1 MQKHMKSPSNMIS
14 SLCGFHRVRVFAT
27 GVLFL
32 HVNHNIPKS
41 FWRYIEFFAHILF
54 ISFVFNFSFQDHEIV
69 GYQYGVR
76 NMDARS
82 NGSIK
87 PTKTELFSQKMAA
100 GLL

>member
-1 MQKHMKSPSNMIS
+1 MWIS
-14 SLCGFHRVRVFAT
+14 SSESFCHRSIIPPCET
-27 GVLFL
+27 TTYQNISGETLNFL
-32 HVNHNIPKS
+32 HI
-41 FWRYIEFFAHILF
+41 HIFF